1 MLLRIVIVSVALLVA
16 VGCARNQD
24 SRRPLAVPALKIQES
39 HFSGTVLSG
48 PLSQSPKETPAADAL
63 HVDVKWLL
71 LRGLPPVGET
81 LGARADLILA
91 QRQAQPVLPSTNL
104 TVGGR
109 VVTDSAA
116 IAALQSLPAA
126 QAVGVSRTVTALPAG
141 ATYAVNMASEKPYP
155 QVQAFVSRPMDQLQS
170 VELAVAVTDEVTVEV
185 ETDSVDPEAA
195 ATQPAP
201 PPLRQVQRELAMVRL
216 RADQSPIALI
226 VPVSLSESPAKFVA
240 IIVELSPGS
249 DDPAHVDALA
259 RAREEMT
266 AAAKVALTESAIDPA
281 QSIARE
287 ISSALSQAQTAQR
300 RRSSIV
306 FLATANAAPIAAD
319 MAMLADDALL
329 ERFVALLDQQ
339 SAAGQSMSPTQWSL
353 ALDLVAL
360 KCLGELQAAGKLPPE
375 MQSLLVLHTGEVGR
389 RAGTIDEIVAGV
401 GSREEL
407 NARIQAENLI
417 YLADHSPA
425 ARVRA
430 FDWLTARNAAPED
443 FDPLADTRARRAALE
458 RASTRP
464 AKP

>member
-1 MLLRIVIVSVALLVA
+1 MVA
-16 VGCARNQD
+16 VGFLLACGCARNQD
-24 SRRPLAVPALKIQES
+24 SRKSLSVPPLTIRET
-39 HFSGTVLSG
+39 HFAGTVLSG
-48 PLSQSPKETPAADAL
+48 PLAVSPKEMAPAEALRVDAKL
-63 HVDVKWLL
+63 LL
-71 LRGLPPVGET
+71 LRNLPAAGES

-109 VVTDSAA
+109 VLTESSAVS
-116 IAALQSLPAA
+116 ALQSMPAA
-126 QAVGVSRTVTALPAG
+126 QAAVASATVTALPSG
-141 ATYAVNMASEKPYP
+141 ATYSISVAPNAPYP
-155 QVQAFVSRPMDQLQS
+155 QIQAFVSRPSDQPQS
-170 VELAVAVTDEVTVEV
+170 VELAVAVTDEVAVQVEN
-185 ETDSVDPEAA
+185 DNVDPEAA

-201 PPLRQVQRELAMVRL
+201 PPLKQVQRELAMIRI
-216 RADQSPIALI
+216 RADQFPVAMI
-226 VPVSLSESPAKFVA
+226 VPASVSESPAKLVA
-240 IIVELSPGS
+240 IIVQISPGS
-249 DDPAHVDALA
+249 DDPAHAAALA
-259 RAREEMT
+259 RAREEIA
-266 AAAKVALTESAIDPA
+266 AAAKAALTDSAVDPS

-287 ISSALSQAQTAQR
+287 ISSALSQAQSAQR

-306 FLATANAAPIAAD
+306 FLATANAAHIAAD
-319 MAMLADDALL
+319 VAMLADDALL

-339 SAAGQSMSPTQWSL
+339 SVAGQSMSPAQWSL

-360 KCLGELQAAGKLPPE
+360 KSLGELQAAGKLPPE
-375 MQSLLVLHTGEVGR
+375 MQSLLAQHTGEVGR
-389 RAGTIDEIVAGV
+389 HAGTIDEIVAGV

-430 FDWLTARNAAPED
+430 FDWLLARGAAPED
-443 FDPLADTRARRAALE
+443 FDPLADARARRTALE